1 MPLSV
6 HNQNNEKRSQ
16 RNRCSMSEILDLAN
30 ILEAAVFAARKHQG
44 QMRKDQGKS
53 PYVTHPLLVA
63 KSIWEIGGVDDTR
76 TLIAAV
82 LHDTIEDTLTT
93 ETEIEDRFGAV
104 VRSIVCEVT
113 DDKSLEK
120 MERKRQQVVHAP
132 HLSRPARLI
141 KLADKLI
148 NCQDILYSPPEDWT
162 LERRRNYI
170 QWSADVIAKIRN
182 TNAPLENAFDS
193 VLIEAEK
200 KLNYAIQTFETVN
213 QRSWGPKTS

>member
-1 MPLSV
+1 
-6 HNQNNEKRSQ
+6 
-16 RNRCSMSEILDLAN
+16 MSESLDLAN

-44 QMRKDQGKS
+44 QVRKDQDKS

-63 KSIWEIGGVDDTR
+63 KSIWGIGEVDDTR

-82 LHDTIEDTLTT
+82 LHDTIEDTDTS

-104 VRSIVCEVT
+104 VRSIVVEVT
-113 DDKSLEK
+113 DDKSLQK
-120 MERKRQQVVHAP
+120 MERKRLQVAHAP
-132 HLSRPARLI
+132 YLSRPARLI

-170 QWSADVIAKIRN
+170 QWGTDVIAKIRG
-182 TNAPLENAFDS
+182 TNAPLETAFDA

-200 KLNYAIQTFETVN
+200 KLDYAIQPFETVN
-213 QRSWGPKTS
+213 QRPWGPNPS